1 MGERTPMLKMV
12 GVSKSFPGV
21 KALDNVSLMAYGGEV
36 TALMGENGAGKSTL
50 MKILSGVYK
59 KDEGKIFIE
68 GREVEVK
75 EIKSAEEAGIT
86 IIHQELS
93 VLNNLTV
100 SENIFLGNEKHSK
113 FTGRINKKLLDERS
127 KMFLEQ
133 IGCDID

>member
-75 EIKSAEEAGIT
+75 GIKSAEEAGIT

-113 FTGRINKKLLDERS
+113 FT
-127 KMFLEQ
+127 
-133 IGCDID
+133 